1 MHRWIF
7 EHMHRMPPG
16 CYKARTGTGVSPV
29 CGFAMNRPP
38 VYPGGGT
45 RLSAGGMACKV
56 KPTPAML
63 RDPARLPVDDG
74 TIPDRKPG
82 IAPS

>member
-1 MHRWIF
+1 
-7 EHMHRMPPG
+7 
-16 CYKARTGTGVSPV
+16 
-29 CGFAMNRPP
+29 
-38 VYPGGGT
+38 
-45 RLSAGGMACKV
+45 
-56 KPTPAML
+56 ML